1 MYGWGTDKNTG
12 RLGLGYEWHDKEK
25 ENDKKLYANVY
36 NSWLEELDET
46 SPQKPNLVKK
56 PVYLHYLRY
65 GNRKLCYTK
74 LM

>member
-56 PVYLHYLRY
+56 PV
-65 GNRKLCYTK
+65 
-74 LM
+74 